1 MNEVRITLVSQKT
14 IQSGTASILAQSG
27 IPISLY
33 YILTTRK
40 RHVEPGQLVYAPDPR
55 VMSVFGFVTRK
66 AGTAG
71 I

>member
-1 MNEVRITLVSQKT
+1 MNEARITWVSQKT
-14 IQSGTASILAQSG
+14 ILSGKASILVPSG
-27 IPISLY
+27 IPISLC
-33 YILTTRK
+33 YIPTTRK

-55 VMSVFGFVTRK
+55 VMSVFEFVTLK